1 MDLVDELSSQPAVI
15 MEDYCHSIEHSIELQ
30 VIFLQALFGADIRVL
45 PILCGSFRKESKTS
59 YPEDDEGVSRFLDA
73 LGGIA
78 ERDGKSL
85 FWVLG
90 VDLAHMGR
98 RYGDKF
104 IAKAGRNEMLEVA
117 QRDGKRINR
126 IAAGDA
132 KGFWDL
138 VNENRDPLKW
148 CGSAPLYTFM
158 KAVPQARVSA
168 QLYQQWNIDPQSVVS
183 FAGLSFTAE

>member
-1 MDLVDELSSQPAVI
+1 M
-15 MEDYCHSIEHSIELQ
+15 
-30 VIFLQALFGADIRVL
+30 
-45 PILCGSFRKESKTS
+45 
-59 YPEDDEGVSRFLDA
+59 
-73 LGGIA
+73 
-78 ERDGKSL
+78 